1 MHMIRRIAGAALA
14 LLAAWLL
21 WQGIAAVDLIVSR
34 GSPLDD
40 ALLQPPTSLW
50 RILASGLALIG
61 GALAALNIR
70 GGAWLGMTGAI
81 LFAALGG
88 ALAAMG
94 TDSSLWMDEVICGAV
109 MIALAG
115 ALALMK
121 RS

>member
-1 MHMIRRIAGAALA
+1 MIRRIAGATLA

-61 GALAALNIR
+61 GALAALNVR

>member
-1 MHMIRRIAGAALA
+1 MIRRITAGALA
-14 LLAAWLL
+14 VLSAWLL

-61 GALAALNIR
+61 GLLAALNIK
-70 GGAWLGMTGAI
+70 GGAWLGMTGAV

-94 TDSSLWMDEVICGAV
+94 TDSSLWMDEVISGIV

-115 ALALMK
+115 ALVFMK

>member
-1 MHMIRRIAGAALA
+1 MIRRIAGAALA
-14 LLAAWLL
+14 ILSAWLL

-61 GALAALNIR
+61 GGLAALNIR
-70 GGAWLGMTGAI
+70 GGAWLGMTGAV

-94 TDSSLWMDEVICGAV
+94 TDSSLWMDEVISGTA

-115 ALALMK
+115 ALVFMQ

>member
-1 MHMIRRIAGAALA
+1 MIRRIAGAALA
-14 LLAAWLL
+14 VLSAWLL

-61 GALAALNIR
+61 GGLAALNIR

-88 ALAAMG
+88 TLAAMG

-109 MIALAG
+109 MIALASVV
-115 ALALMK
+115 AYVK
-121 RS
+121 RG